1 MWGAAEL
8 YLDRKGLGY
17 GQLKQKFHKPQKAGG
32 DFPYVTK
39 DDEKSSD
46 EEIDDES
53 FSAVKKKVY
62 DFPVIDFGDARSAD
76 RLYFAGAATKL
87 TSCFEHPDDVLIE
100 VMATGKSLPYVPRFD
115 NKKSAKTAVGGYAT
129 SKAFDT
135 RPAKQ
140 TGTKRGWS
148 KAPPLS
154 KIAVEDQ
161 DEENEL
167 YTLKDLAVD
176 QRRSLGECFSR
187 QRHT

>member
-17 GQLKQKFHKPQKAGG
+17 GQLKQKFHKPNKAGS
-32 DFPYVTK
+32 DFPYVSK
-39 DDEKSSD
+39 DDKKSSD
-46 EEIDDES
+46 EDIDDES

-62 DFPVIDFGDARSAD
+62 DFPVIDYGDARSTD

-87 TSCFEHPDDVLIE
+87 TSCFERPDEVLLEI
-100 VMATGKSLPYVPRFD
+100 MATGKSLPYASRYN
-115 NKKSAKTAVGGYAT
+115 NKKDSKAAVGGY
-129 SKAFDT
+129 SSSRAFDT

-148 KAPPLS
+148 KKPPLG

-161 DEENEL
+161 DEENKL
-167 YTLKDLAVD
+167 YTLKDLAIN
-176 QRRSLGECFSR
+176 QRKSLGECFGF
-187 QRHT
+187 